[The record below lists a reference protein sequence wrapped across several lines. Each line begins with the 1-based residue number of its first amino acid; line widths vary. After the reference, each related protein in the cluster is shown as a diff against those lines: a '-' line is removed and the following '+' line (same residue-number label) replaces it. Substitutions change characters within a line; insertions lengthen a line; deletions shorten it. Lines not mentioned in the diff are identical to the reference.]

1 VAHGP
6 DVATSWSS
14 SNLLVFI
21 ALQTALH
28 FSVSSGNYDIVNLLL
43 NKGASVNVK
52 NNAGRSPLDE
62 AKDNVA
68 IRELLNKHLR
78 KNKRQHDFKSND

>member
-1 VAHGP
+1 M
-6 DVATSWSS
+6 TWSDFL
-14 SNLLVFI
+14 NFI
-21 ALQTALH
+21 AFQTALH
-28 FSVSSGNYDIVNLLL
+28 FSVCSGNYDIVNLLL
-43 NKGASVNVK
+43 NKGASVNTK

-78 KNKRQHDFKSND
+78 KNKRQHDLKSND